1 MKTSFTIFILL
12 LFFLHPAA
20 SQSLQNVKIY
30 VNPGHGGHDGDD
42 RNVVIAPFLQGDPKG
57 FWESNSN
64 LDKGLRL
71 RDLLQGSGASVIMSR
86 VTNTSADDR
95 NLTVIAEEANANGV
109 DFMISIHSNAHNG
122 SVNYPLML
130 FHGWDNNPLL
140 PASMDLANLFW
151 ENLISNTAGHWTY
164 TSRTVRGDKS
174 FAPESW
180 NGYGVLRPLTVPGL
194 ISEGA
199 FHDYIPE
206 TYRLM
211 NMDYKHLEAW
221 HFYKSFL
228 KYYANAADPKGKV
241 AGHVRDVLTKV
252 TAYGYALNSPDQQLP
267 LNGAVVTLNPGGL
280 KYTVDNMNNGFFL
293 FDNLTPGQYTLTVEN
308 QGYYAQSVVD
318 VPVIANTVTYKNVLL
333 QQVRDKPL
341 SVVSYSPKV
350 DPSEV
355 VNAGT
360 SIDFVFNY
368 EVDRPSF
375 EAAFSIA
382 PAVEGTF
389 TYSDQDRQVS
399 FRPNGP
405 LGISTLYQVRIDK
418 SAKHVGDLAMAEDF
432 VFSFTTANRNKL
444 TIVSHYPAQQQGGVY
459 PNTLIRIYFDRAV
472 MTDKLTS
479 QINLADRTGKIITKT
494 ALESNTVFGEMGS
507 VAFRAMNLTPGM
519 EYTVTVDGALLDAD
533 NLPLG
538 APASFR
544 FTVANA
550 PEQTGTLLDD
560 FETSRL
566 VLSSSQCVN
575 IDAAK
580 TATGLYSTIKML
592 NKYSQRFLYNFTAPN
607 AVMQIG
613 YSAPFA
619 VVRKNQSL
627 GMYVWGDF
635 SMAQL
640 SVLVSNSGNVYE
652 LPLTDIDFGGWQFKS
667 INLNSLP
674 FEGDGLIEGL
684 RLISDSN
691 ALSKSGFVLLDQ
703 MVSVEGTFTGVE
715 NPLLQPSGFIV
726 VPNPV
731 RNQFRIV
738 TEMDGVSMVDFVITD
753 LSGKLVMKR
762 KGFAVSEPID
772 ASGLKPG
779 LYLVQL
785 THQQKVEVIKVQ
797 KL

>member
-12 LFFLHPAA
+12 LLIILPGA

-30 VNPGHGGHDGDD
+30 VNPGHGGHDAND
-42 RNVVIAPFLQGDPKG
+42 RNVVIAPFLQGDPNG

-64 LDKGLRL
+64 LDKGLHL
-71 RDLLQGSGASVIMSR
+71 RDLLQGAGASVIMSR

-95 NLTVIAEEANANGV
+95 NLTGIAEEANANGV

-130 FHGWDNNPLL
+130 FHGWDNDPLL
-140 PASMDLANLFW
+140 PASMDIANLFW

-164 TSRTVRGDKS
+164 TNRAVRGDKS
-174 FAPESW
+174 FAPADW

-211 NMDYKHLEAW
+211 NMDYKQLEAW
-221 HFYKSFL
+221 HFYRSFL

-241 AGHVRDVLTKV
+241 AGHVRDVITKV
-252 TAYGYALNSPDQQLP
+252 TSYSFALNSPDQQLP

-293 FDNLTPGQYTLTVEN
+293 FDNLTPGQYSLTVEN

-318 VPVIANTVTYKNVLL
+318 VPVIANTVTYRNVLL
-333 QQVRDKPL
+333 QQVRDQPL
-341 SVVSYSPKV
+341 RVVSHSPNV
-350 DPSEV
+350 DPSDV

-360 SIDFVFNY
+360 SIDLVFNY

-382 PAVEGTF
+382 PSVEGTF

-405 LGISTLYQVRIDK
+405 LEKSTLYQVRIDK
-418 SAKHVGDLAMAEDF
+418 SAKHVGDLAMTEDYI
-432 VFSFTTANRNKL
+432 FSFTTANRNKL
-444 TIVSHYPAQQQGGVY
+444 SILSHYPAHQQGGVY
-459 PNTLIRIYFDRAV
+459 PNTFIRIYFDRAV

-479 QINLADRTGKIITKT
+479 QITLADRTGKVITKT

-507 VAFRAMNLTPGM
+507 VAFRAMNLIPGM

-538 APASFR
+538 AVNSFS
-544 FTVANA
+544 FTVASV
-550 PEQTGTLLDD
+550 PTQTGTLLDD
-560 FETSRL
+560 FETNRL
-566 VLSSSQCVN
+566 ALSSTHSVN

-580 TATGLYSTIKML
+580 TFTGLYSTIKM
-592 NKYSQRFLYNFTAPN
+592 NSKYSQRMLYNFTAPN

-613 YSAPFA
+613 YDTPFA
-619 VVRKNQSL
+619 LVRKNQSL
-627 GMYVWGDF
+627 GLFVWGDY

-640 SVLVSNSGNVYE
+640 SVLISNSGSIQE
-652 LPLTDIDFGGWQFKS
+652 IPLTDIDFGGWQFKF

-674 FEGDGLIEGL
+674 FEGEGLIEGF
-684 RLISDSN
+684 RLVAGPN
-691 ALSKSGFVLLDQ
+691 AISKSGFVLLDQ

-715 NPLLQPSGFIV
+715 DHLLQPSGFVV

-738 TEMDGVSMVDFVITD
+738 NEMDGVSSVDFVITD
-753 LSGKLVMKR
+753 LSGRLVMQR
-762 KGFAVSEPID
+762 KGFSVMDPVDVSN
-772 ASGLKPG
+772 LKPG
-779 LYLVQL
+779 VYLIQIKS
-785 THQQKVEVIKVQ
+785 HEKVEVVKFQ
-797 KL
+797 KE